1 MNKKLSEHEITRERM
16 ALAVAGAL
24 EEDEE
29 RELSRHLAV
38 CNECAVE
45 FDRWRE
51 LASAMRRLPTP
62 QAPAAMVERARMRMV
77 AHLMARTEQRANHR
91 AMAWL
96 LLFAWTTTLATW
108 PVLRVVSSGVSSWLD
123 VSFQH
128 TWYLLIAY
136 TVLSWIAAAATA
148 AVVGLR
154 QRRERG
160 LA

>member
-1 MNKKLSEHEITRERM
+1 MNKKLSEHEISRERM

-24 EEDEE
+24 DESEE
-29 RELSRHLAV
+29 RTLTAHLAS
-38 CNECAVE
+38 CQDCAVE
-45 FDRWRE
+45 FDHWRE
-51 LASAMRRLPTP
+51 LAGAMRRLPTP
-62 QAPAAMVERARMRMV
+62 QAPPAMVERARTLMV
-77 AHLMARTEQRANHR
+77 AHLMERTEQRANHR

-108 PVLRVVSSGVSSWLD
+108 PILRFVSSGVASFLD

-128 TWYLLIAY
+128 TWHLLIGY
-136 TVLSWIAAAATA
+136 TVLSWIAAAGTA
-148 AVVGLR
+148 AILGLR